1 MAGKKFDLLI
11 LALLI
16 GSFSYAQQEN
26 SKGIRFPNSFYPILP
41 WDFIDSRDFLKDIA
55 NCNFTIA
62 GIIKSNDLRR
72 VKKSELKAIGNL
84 ELNIKRGTD
93 NGQSLSNL
101 SDAEIDR
108 KVKMLIDRF
117 RNSNA
122 IIGYFLINL
131 KNIIATFT
139 HFK

>member
-1 MAGKKFDLLI
+1 LAGKKFDLLI

-41 WDFIDSRDFLKDIA
+41 WDFIDSRDLLKDIA

-72 VKKSELKAIGNL
+72 VEKSELKAIGNL

-93 NGQSLSNL
+93 SG
-101 SDAEIDR
+101 
-108 KVKMLIDRF
+108 
-117 RNSNA
+117 
-122 IIGYFLINL
+122 
-131 KNIIATFT
+131 
-139 HFK
+139 